1 MFQPMKI
8 ADPAL
13 SLRRAA
19 LAVLVVM
26 GGLLVFGAWFRHLHP
41 VFGYIEAL
49 GGAGLA
55 GGLADWFAVTALFRQ
70 PLGLPIP
77 HTAVLPRNQ
86 DRIATAFGA
95 FLSSDLI
102 TAPSAEQALSSF
114 SLSRWVCSAL
124 QRTPGEAD
132 KLRPFVAA
140 LPEVEVERALT
151 EILTTV
157 FASQASENPSERGLA
172 TTLGGFLPADA
183 PRRLTDALVETLAKL
198 LSEHRQSLR
207 DALTDQPRSWTTK
220 WLDKLLANRLI
231 ETLETRLTEMGDA
244 SHPGRE
250 ALEAA
255 VWDGV
260 QEMTAGFAPGIGGR
274 SEGETLVETILK
286 PYFTPPADGAAPW
299 RRAVDRALD
308 SLVTAMAD
316 PPEWVLSLDRWAR
329 SALAQEIVASRP
341 QLGEIAANHIR
352 SWSSQQLVASVERQT
367 SRDLQYIRIN
377 GALVGGLV
385 GLILHAL
392 TSLIR

>member
-1 MFQPMKI
+1 M
-8 ADPAL
+8 
-13 SLRRAA
+13 
-19 LAVLVVM
+19 
-26 GGLLVFGAWFRHLHP
+26 
-41 VFGYIEAL
+41 
-49 GGAGLA
+49 
-55 GGLADWFAVTALFRQ
+55 
-70 PLGLPIP
+70 
-77 HTAVLPRNQ
+77 
-86 DRIATAFGA
+86 
-95 FLSSDLI
+95 
-102 TAPSAEQALSSF
+102 
-114 SLSRWVCSAL
+114 
-124 QRTPGEAD
+124 
-132 KLRPFVAA
+132 
-140 LPEVEVERALT
+140 
-151 EILTTV
+151 
-157 FASQASENPSERGLA
+157 
-172 TTLGGFLPADA
+172 PADA

-207 DALTDQPRSWTTK
+207 DALTDQTRSWTTK

-329 SALAQEIVASRP
+329 SALAQEIVAART